1 MAGYKGAR
9 PATPSLRVP
18 LKWAKSPRSS
28 GVRSLSLGA
37 EMGSKG
43 GIAGRAGTGA
53 GGQRK
58 GNQIRYLSVG
68 GCFIWVPDSLELQTG
83 AGGFGGI

>member
-1 MAGYKGAR
+1 
-9 PATPSLRVP
+9 
-18 LKWAKSPRSS
+18 
-28 GVRSLSLGA
+28 
-37 EMGSKG
+37 MGSKG

-68 GCFIWVPDSLELQTG
+68 GCFIWVPHSLELQTG
-83 AGGFGGI
+83 AGGFGGV